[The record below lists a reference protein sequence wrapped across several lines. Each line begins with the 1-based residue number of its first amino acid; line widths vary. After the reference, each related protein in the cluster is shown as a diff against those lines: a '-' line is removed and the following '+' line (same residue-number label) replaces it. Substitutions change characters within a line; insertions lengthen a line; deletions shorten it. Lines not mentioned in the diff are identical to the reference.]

1 MRLSACT
8 LCERVAAKPNAS
20 TEWLIQD
27 SHEAVGIAQCGCG
40 KLWLHFWVEIFDDI
54 THYWAPLTSEGAGSL
69 RKQAGSEDEVVSM
82 ARTLIERERTVLMDG
97 TARTEW
103 IVGEH
108 AILSGPPW

>member
-1 MRLSACT
+1 MVMRLSACN

-103 IVGEH
+103 IVG
-108 AILSGPPW
+108 